1 MPSSR
6 EGFLGDDNGHVCPAV
21 ILAAEEVSVC
31 IHSVYRACNCCIS
44 PNKTVIIFYSITV
57 PFIVFRICE
66 PSFFS
71 CIALI
76 YIDYL
81 VVCTV
86 FYFCLLLT
94 VSSIYSAREYLVS
107 SMPSDSEGGVFTYGM
122 SLSAGAENR
131 FRAVNIV
138 RQVGL
143 VGSESQQTTV
153 PGCCVF
159 LRRNRSYRAGKC
171 WNLTGTGT
179 HMCFIFSS
187 CLIRI

>member
-1 MPSSR
+1 M
-6 EGFLGDDNGHVCPAV
+6 
-21 ILAAEEVSVC
+21 SVC
-31 IHSVYRACNCCIS
+31 NHSACNCCIS
-44 PNKTVIIFYSITV
+44 PNKTVIIFYAITV
-57 PFIVFRICE
+57 LFIASRICE

-71 CIALI
+71 CIVLI
-76 YIDYL
+76 YIAYL
-81 VVCTV
+81 VVCSIL
-86 FYFCLLLT
+86 YFCLLLS

-107 SMPSDSEGGVFTYGM
+107 SMPSGREGGVFTYGR

-131 FRAVNIV
+131 FRAVNRV

-153 PGCCVF
+153 LGCCDF
-159 LRRNRSYRAGKC
+159 LRRDRSYRVGKC

-179 HMCFIFSS
+179 HMWFNFSS